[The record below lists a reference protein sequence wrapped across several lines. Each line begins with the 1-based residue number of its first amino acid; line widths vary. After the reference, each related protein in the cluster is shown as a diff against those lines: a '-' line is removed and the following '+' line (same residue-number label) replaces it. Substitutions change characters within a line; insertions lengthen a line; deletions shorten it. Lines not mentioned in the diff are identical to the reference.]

1 MLERCIQML
10 EASEESG
17 WITIFGI
24 GVSTERVAAFFSIG
38 GSIVGYAFFVFVT
51 GWLWPQ
57 LQASPIMA

>member
-1 MLERCIQML
+1 MLERFIQSQ
-10 EASEESG
+10 ESNEEGG
-17 WITIFGI
+17 WLTVFGI